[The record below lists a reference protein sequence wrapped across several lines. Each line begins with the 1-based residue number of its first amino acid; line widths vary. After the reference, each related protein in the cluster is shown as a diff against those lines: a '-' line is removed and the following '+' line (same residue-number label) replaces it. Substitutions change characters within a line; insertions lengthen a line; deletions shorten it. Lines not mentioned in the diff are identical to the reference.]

1 VNEPNEESFIEQVE
15 ESAAQLSKEISAD
28 TTILAN
34 AIGGWRG
41 AIDSGLP
48 SVVFL
53 SVYFA
58 KQHDLSLALKFAVG
72 AGLALAVVALIQ
84 RKSLQQVISGLIGLA
99 LSAYITSR
107 SGQAQNFFLPGII
120 RNGIYGLVFLV
131 SVAVKRPLLGYF
143 LALLRTT
150 ESLKDSANSANPEEK
165 PAKVQWREDPELL
178 RKYSTVTW
186 VWTLMFLGRVVIM
199 FPMWALHATG
209 ALGVASVVL
218 GYPLFALV
226 GLASYAILRD
236 NPKSDLRDNPK
247 SDLR

>member
-1 VNEPNEESFIEQVE
+1 MNEPNEESFIEQVE
-15 ESAAQLSKEISAD
+15 ESAIEASKEISAD
-28 TTILAN
+28 TAILAN

-53 SVYFA
+53 AIYFA

-72 AGLALAVVALIQ
+72 TGLVLAVIALIQ

-107 SGQAQNFFLPGII
+107 SGQAQNFFLTGII
-120 RNGIYGLVFLV
+120 RNGIYGLVFLI
-131 SVAVKRPLLGYF
+131 SVLVKRPLLGYF
-143 LALLRTT
+143 LSLLRTT
-150 ESLKDSANSANPEEK
+150 ESLKVAANGATSEEK

-186 VWTLMFLGRVVIM
+186 VWTLMFLGRFVIM
-199 FPMWALHATG
+199 FPMWAIHATG

-226 GLASYAILRD
+226 GYASYAILRD
-236 NPKSDLRDNPK
+236 KPKSDLI
-247 SDLR
+247 

>member
-1 VNEPNEESFIEQVE
+1 MNEPNDESFIEQVE
-15 ESAAQLSKEISAD
+15 ESAAELSKEIAAD

-34 AIGGWRG
+34 SIGGWRG

-48 SVVFL
+48 SIVFL
-53 SVYFA
+53 AIYFA
-58 KQHDLSLALKFAVG
+58 KHHDLQLALKYAVATG
-72 AGLALAVVALIQ
+72 VVLAVIALVQ

-107 SGQAQNFFLPGII
+107 TGQAQNFFLTGII
-120 RNGIYGLVFLV
+120 RNGIYGLVFLI
-131 SVAVKRPLLGYF
+131 SVWLKRPVLGYL

-150 ESLKDSANSANPEEK
+150 ESIKEAANSEEPIEK
-165 PAKVQWREDPELL
+165 PDKVLWREDPELL

-186 VWTLMFLGRVVIM
+186 VWTLMFLGRFVIM
-199 FPMWALHATG
+199 FPMWAVHATG

-226 GLASYAILRD
+226 GYASYAILRE
-236 NPKSDLRDNPK
+236 KSEK
-247 SDLR
+247 VSD

>member
-1 VNEPNEESFIEQVE
+1 MNEPSDESFIEQVE
-15 ESAAQLSKEISAD
+15 ESAAELSKEIAAD

-34 AIGGWRG
+34 SIGGWRG

-48 SVVFL
+48 SIVFL
-53 SVYFA
+53 AIYFA
-58 KQHDLSLALKFAVG
+58 KHHDLQLALKYAVATG
-72 AGLALAVVALIQ
+72 VVLAVIALVQ

-107 SGQAQNFFLPGII
+107 TGQAQNFFLTGII
-120 RNGIYGLVFLV
+120 RNGIYGLVFLI
-131 SVAVKRPLLGYF
+131 SVWLKRPVLGYL

-150 ESLKDSANSANPEEK
+150 ESIKEAANSEEPIEK
-165 PAKVQWREDPELL
+165 PDKVLWREDPELL

-186 VWTLMFLGRVVIM
+186 VWTLMFLGRFVIM
-199 FPMWALHATG
+199 FPMWAVHATG

-226 GLASYAILRD
+226 GYASYAILRE
-236 NPKSDLRDNPK
+236 KSEK
-247 SDLR
+247 VSD

>member
-1 VNEPNEESFIEQVE
+1 MNEPNDESFIEQVE
-15 ESAAQLSKEISAD
+15 ESAAELSKEIAAD

-34 AIGGWRG
+34 SIGGWRG

-48 SVVFL
+48 SIVFL
-53 SVYFA
+53 AIYFA
-58 KQHDLSLALKFAVG
+58 KHHDLQLALKYAVATG
-72 AGLALAVVALIQ
+72 VVLAVIALVQ

-107 SGQAQNFFLPGII
+107 TGQAQNFFLTGII
-120 RNGIYGLVFLV
+120 RNGIYGLVFLI
-131 SVAVKRPLLGYF
+131 SVWLKRPVLGYL

-150 ESLKDSANSANPEEK
+150 ESIKEAANSEESIEK
-165 PAKVQWREDPELL
+165 PDKVLWREDPELL

-186 VWTLMFLGRVVIM
+186 VWTLMFLGRFVIM
-199 FPMWALHATG
+199 FPMWAVHATG

-226 GLASYAILRD
+226 GYASYAILRE
-236 NPKSDLRDNPK
+236 KSEK
-247 SDLR
+247 VSD

>member
-1 VNEPNEESFIEQVE
+1 MGDQNEESFIEKIE
-15 ESAAQLSKEISAD
+15 DSASDLTREVSAD
-28 TTILAN
+28 TAILAN

-53 SVYFA
+53 AVYFA
-58 KQHDLSLALKFAVG
+58 KQHDLQLAIKYAVSVG
-72 AGLALAVVALIQ
+72 VVLAIFALIQ

-107 SGQAQNFFLPGII
+107 TGQAQNFFLPGII
-120 RNGIYGLVFLV
+120 RNGAYGLVFLI
-131 SVAVKRPLLGYF
+131 SVAIKRPILGYF
-143 LALLRTT
+143 LGLLRTT
-150 ESLKDSANSANPEEK
+150 ENLKEAANATTPVQK
-165 PAKVQWREDPELL
+165 PTPVQWRDDPVLL

-186 VWTLMFLGRVVIM
+186 VWTVMFLARAVIM
-199 FPMWALHATG
+199 FPMWALDATG

-226 GLASYAILRD
+226 GYVSYIILRD
-236 NPKSDLRDNPK
+236 KPSKI
-247 SDLR
+247 